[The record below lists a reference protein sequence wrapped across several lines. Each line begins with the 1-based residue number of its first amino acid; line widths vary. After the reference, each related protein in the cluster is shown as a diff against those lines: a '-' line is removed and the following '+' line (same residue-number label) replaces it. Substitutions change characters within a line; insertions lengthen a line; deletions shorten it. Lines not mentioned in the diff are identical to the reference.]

1 MAQKLLFSAKPT
13 FHLPVHSKL
22 VHAALVPH
30 EQAIGRRTAAAAAL
44 AAVLQVKEALLSSSN
59 IASAFDFSLTAP
71 DQTLEEADA
80 VVRTHARD
88 LLQIKRFID
97 RESWR
102 EAQLALRE
110 SSSYL
115 KQDLYTIIQAKPGS
129 QRPQLRELYSVLF
142 NNASMLDYAARDKDA
157 SRVQECYDNI
167 VKTLNEIFAVI

>member
-1 MAQKLLFSAKPT
+1 MAHKQLIYAKPI

-22 VHAALVPH
+22 VHVALVPH

-44 AAVLQVKEALLSSSN
+44 AAALRVKEALLSSSN

-71 DQTLEEADA
+71 DQTLEEADSGI
-80 VVRTHARD
+80 RSHARD

-97 RESWR
+97 GESWR

-129 QRPQLRELYSVLF
+129 QRAQLRKLYSVLF
-142 NNASMLDYAARDKDA
+142 NNASMVSSYTLVLAPLPSNYNDSSPAA
-157 SRVQECYDNI
+157 
-167 VKTLNEIFAVI
+167 